1 MDLYPNYNYIEYR
14 NDKRTLK
21 FLVRKMMSMMYGI
34 EEDLKSMRI
43 MQAKKKFDGN
53 FDLFLIIFV
62 FLLRECK
69 KLRNILK
76 WDSIL
81 KLLLSGFKDK
91 EIDLKNYITN
101 FKMKN
106 HAIPGDQKLFANETD
121 CCVCFSS
128 FTNDINPI
136 VYCSG

>member
-14 NDKRTLK
+14 EDKRTLK

-43 MQAKKKFDGN
+43 MQAKKKFYLFCN
-53 FDLFLIIFV
+53 IFILFLF
-62 FLLRECK
+62 RECK
-69 KLRNILK
+69 KIRNILK
-76 WDSIL
+76 WDNIL
-81 KLLLSGFKDK
+81 KLFLSGFKDK
-91 EIDLKNYITN
+91 EIDLKNYIN
-101 FKMKN
+101 HFKMKN
-106 HAIPGDQKLFANETD
+106 NGIAVDQKLFANETD